1 MPLIKCYGF
10 CNTKLTKRPS
20 LCQAANKNE
29 DTETRYILKTSRQD
43 FTANNCRAVRNMR
56 HNMSALQSRTA
67 IVHVLPADYLGKIN
81 STLAPCNYSAPET
94 P

>member
-1 MPLIKCYGF
+1 VPLIKCYGF
-10 CNTKLTKRPS
+10 CNIKLTKSPS

-29 DTETRYILKTSRQD
+29 DTETHFIMKTSRQD
-43 FTANNCRAVRNMR
+43 FTACDCWAVRNM
-56 HNMSALQSRTA
+56 HHIVSALQSRTA

-81 STLAPCNYSAPET
+81 STLASCNYSSPET